1 MRRTLLSVSCLIL
14 LLCGANVYADLTNL
28 NLAFTAPDQ
37 SLWGGGGGAG
47 GFSEQG
53 STGGALGISWDVGAN
68 TGTASGQFNGGMS
81 LNYSSS
87 LAAPGL
93 TPVTMGFTGTNGFL
107 KSDLGAWVDIGWY
120 VHVNTP
126 WYVPLPNINLEG
138 DLFSKN
144 YGLNVYRSFTP
155 WIGSTVSGQDS
166 FSAYSLE
173 AGLWPVYV
181 GLSFDVIETNK
192 LTVKDIGGQLKYQL
206 AGASD
211 FGVAD
216 FILGPTGALTVNA
229 NLDKPGTWYF
239 SLLNLTLDNDFAT
252 AFGLG
257 LRPYIDYT
265 VGDWSPGTLA
275 FNLFNVNPFE
285 LDFNE
290 LSYSNVFSIVVGS
303 AAVPEP
309 ATLLLLGAG
318 LIGLAG
324 YGRKR
329 MV

>member
-1 MRRTLLSVSCLIL
+1 MSPAAS
-14 LLCGANVYADLTNL
+14 
-28 NLAFTAPDQ
+28 
-37 SLWGGGGGAG
+37 
-47 GFSEQG
+47 SEQG

-81 LNYSSS
+81 LNYASS
-87 LAAPGL
+87 LAAPGQA
-93 TPVTMGFTGTNGFL
+93 PVTIGFAGTNGLL
-107 KSDLGAWVDIGWY
+107 KSDLGAWVNIGWF
-120 VHVNTP
+120 VHLNTP
-126 WYVPLPNINLEG
+126 WYVPLPNINYDG
-138 DLFSKN
+138 SLFSKD
-144 YGLNVYRSFTP
+144 YGLNIQRSFTP

-166 FSAYSLE
+166 FSAYNLE

-192 LTVKDIGGQLKYQL
+192 LMVKDIAGQLKYQL

-211 FGVAD
+211 YGVAD
-216 FILGPTGALTVNA
+216 FMLGPTGALTVNA
-229 NLDKPGTWYF
+229 DLNKPGTWDF

-252 AFGLG
+252 VFGLG

-265 VGDWSPGTLA
+265 FGDWSPGTLS
-275 FNLFNVNPFE
+275 FDLYHVTPFE

-290 LSYSNVFSIVVGS
+290 LSYSNVFSIVVGT

-324 YGRKR
+324 YSRKR
-329 MV
+329 ST

>member
-14 LLCGANVYADLTNL
+14 LLCGASAYADLTNL

-37 SLWGGGGGAG
+37 SLWGGGVAG

-81 LNYSSS
+81 LNYASS
-87 LAAPGL
+87 LAAPGQA
-93 TPVTMGFTGTNGFL
+93 PVTIGFAGTNGLL
-107 KSDLGAWVDIGWY
+107 KSDLGAWVNIGWF
-120 VHVNTP
+120 VHLNTP
-126 WYVPLPNINLEG
+126 WYVPLPNINYDG
-138 DLFSKN
+138 SLFSKD
-144 YGLNVYRSFTP
+144 YGLNIQRSFTP

-166 FSAYSLE
+166 FSAYNLE

-192 LTVKDIGGQLKYQL
+192 LMVKDIAGQLKYQL

-211 FGVAD
+211 YGVAD
-216 FILGPTGALTVNA
+216 FMLGPTGALTVNA
-229 NLDKPGTWYF
+229 DLNKPGTWDF

-252 AFGLG
+252 VFGLG

-265 VGDWSPGTLA
+265 FGDWSPGTLS
-275 FNLFNVNPFE
+275 FDLYHVTPFE

-290 LSYSNVFSIVVGS
+290 LSYSNVFSIVVGT

-324 YGRKR
+324 YSRKR
-329 MV
+329 ST